1 MKDYFTNVLMLN
13 SFEIRYFLEYATFF
27 YVFCNQIGI

>member
-1 MKDYFTNVLMLN
+1 MKNYFTNVLLAD
-13 SFEIRYFLEYATFF
+13 FLEYATFF

>member
-1 MKDYFTNVLMLN
+1 MRDYFTNVL
-13 SFEIRYFLEYATFF
+13 IADFLEYATFF

>member
-1 MKDYFTNVLMLN
+1 MKDYSTNIL
-13 SFEIRYFLEYATFF
+13 IADFLEYATFF

>member
-1 MKDYFTNVLMLN
+1 MKNYFTNVL
-13 SFEIRYFLEYATFF
+13 IADFLEYATFF

>member
-1 MKDYFTNVLMLN
+1 MKDYFTNVL
-13 SFEIRYFLEYATFF
+13 IADFLEYGTFF

>member
-1 MKDYFTNVLMLN
+1 MKHYFTNVL
-13 SFEIRYFLEYATFF
+13 IADFLEYATFF

>member
-1 MKDYFTNVLMLN
+1 MKDYFTNVL
-13 SFEIRYFLEYATFF
+13 IADVLEYATFF

>member
-1 MKDYFTNVLMLN
+1 MKDYFTNVLIA
-13 SFEIRYFLEYATFF
+13 EFLEYATFF

>member
-1 MKDYFTNVLMLN
+1 MKDYFTNIL
-13 SFEIRYFLEYATFF
+13 IADFLEYATFF

>member
-1 MKDYFTNVLMLN
+1 MKDYFANIL
-13 SFEIRYFLEYATFF
+13 IADFLEYTTFF

>member
-1 MKDYFTNVLMLN
+1 MKDYFINVLLAD
-13 SFEIRYFLEYATFF
+13 FIEYATFF

>member
-1 MKDYFTNVLMLN
+1 MKDYFTNILIADFV
-13 SFEIRYFLEYATFF
+13 EYATFF

>member
-1 MKDYFTNVLMLN
+1 MKDYFTNVL
-13 SFEIRYFLEYATFF
+13 IADFLEYATFF